1 MRWKLAGLGAVL
13 AGAVAIISFNWSQPG
28 NPNIVAP
35 TMGGQ
40 QFWTDVYYHVGWR
53 IQHNLVTDHYRLLDP
68 EDHRHAW
75 GTYDECL
82 THFATLRS
90 TLNLSYEDKP
100 LVFLIKGLGG
110 MESSFR
116 GLRTALE
123 DEGYHVAYVAYPS
136 TCQSIADHASD
147 IIRLL
152 NGLEGVS
159 HISFVAHSMGGL
171 VMRQVLAEPAPWREG
186 KKVRGLVMIGT
197 PNRGASLAEIFA
209 KNEAFRVLTTDAGQD
224 LRPTSVEA
232 LPAVTLRHCLI
243 IGSTNGGKG
252 TNPLISVDDDG
263 VVGVGEAQ
271 IPGSDDI
278 LTVVGGYHR
287 MLPSHDHAIA
297 GTKRFLAGYRCDSQQ
312 ETY

>member
-116 GLRTALE
+116 GLRWRTKAITWPMWLILPP
-123 DEGYHVAYVAYPS
+123 VSRLQTMPAISYVCS
-136 TCQSIADHASD
+136 T
-147 IIRLL
+147 
-152 NGLEGVS
+152 GL
-159 HISFVAHSMGGL
+159 
-171 VMRQVLAEPAPWREG
+171 
-186 KKVRGLVMIGT
+186 
-197 PNRGASLAEIFA
+197 
-209 KNEAFRVLTTDAGQD
+209 RV
-224 LRPTSVEA
+224 
-232 LPAVTLRHCLI
+232 
-243 IGSTNGGKG
+243 
-252 TNPLISVDDDG
+252 
-263 VVGVGEAQ
+263 
-271 IPGSDDI
+271 
-278 LTVVGGYHR
+278 
-287 MLPSHDHAIA
+287 
-297 GTKRFLAGYRCDSQQ
+297 
-312 ETY
+312 